1 MGQKRA
7 LDIVYFC
14 SFCPLQKMAPFT
26 KMTEMTPDN
35 VVDYVDSFA
44 SEVILL
50 LSRHASLPEKVL
62 GNNCH
67 LAIGL

>member
-1 MGQKRA
+1 
-7 LDIVYFC
+7 
-14 SFCPLQKMAPFT
+14 MAPFT

-50 LSRHASLPEKVL
+50 RYASLPEKYWGIIVTL
-62 GNNCH
+62 Q
-67 LAIGL
+67 

>member
-7 LDIVYFC
+7 LDIVNFC

-50 LSRHASLPEKVL
+50 LSRHASLPEKYW
-62 GNNCH
+62 
-67 LAIGL
+67 AIIVTLQ

>member
-50 LSRHASLPEKVL
+50 RYASLPEKSWGIIVTL
-62 GNNCH
+62 Q
-67 LAIGL
+67 